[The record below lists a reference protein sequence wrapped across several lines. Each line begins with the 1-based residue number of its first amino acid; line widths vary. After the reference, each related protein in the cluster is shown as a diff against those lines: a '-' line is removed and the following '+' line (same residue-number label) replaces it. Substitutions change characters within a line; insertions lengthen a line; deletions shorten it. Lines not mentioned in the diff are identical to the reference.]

1 MSRPADPVLR
11 TARLSHVTAAA
22 LPSRYTGIEDRIPA
36 WEALDGPDRGV
47 VQLPHRLAWSG
58 PTSYDVSDMR
68 QRLTLYSILLDC
80 GQSDDIAAY
89 VNRVLL
95 SADWPNMRRLTSSE
109 LINIWERRLPELA
122 AA

>member
-1 MSRPADPVLR
+1 VVYVIAD
-11 TARLSHVTAAA
+11 A
-22 LPSRYTGIEDRIPA
+22 LPSRYAGVEERIPT
-36 WEALDGPDRGV
+36 WEAFHGPDRGV

-58 PTSYDVSDMR
+58 PTSYDVGDMR

-80 GQSDDIAAY
+80 GQYDDIAAY

-95 SADWPNMRRLTSSE
+95 SADWPNMRRLTSRE
-109 LINIWERRLPELA
+109 LIGIWERQLPELA

>member
-1 MSRPADPVLR
+1 M
-11 TARLSHVTAAA
+11 
-22 LPSRYTGIEDRIPA
+22 PSRYTGVEDRIPTWQA
-36 WEALDGPDRGV
+36 FHGPDRGV

-58 PTSYDVSDMR
+58 PTAYDVGDMR

-80 GQSDDIAAY
+80 GQRDDIAAY

-95 SADWPNMRRLTSSE
+95 NADWPNTHRLTSRE
-109 LINIWERRLPELA
+109 PIGIWERQLPELA